1 MKELIWLRNYVIA
14 PISEEFTFRACMLA
28 LIIHCTNP
36 LVAVFICPIFF
47 GAAHLHHMIEQ
58 MRFGVKWNVALAT
71 SCKKLILKMTSNGSF
86 KLMNCVWF
94 LSVFRFPIHV
104 HIYIRCLLCVSVSK
118 NRLDR
123 CVYVA
128 LSTYKNLVI

>member
-86 KLMNCVWF
+86 KLMNCVCF
-94 LSVFRFPIHV
+94 
-104 HIYIRCLLCVSVSK
+104 
-118 NRLDR
+118 
-123 CVYVA
+123 
-128 LSTYKNLVI
+128 